1 MPINGGPRVL
11 KITLGEV
18 SALLL
23 KVNQIRKTP
32 EAIAGIQINIK
43 NNPAI
48 EAQFKEALNMT
59 NTDLTQTRPNTNILY
74 KYKIHL
80 ILWTSLCSPKRDTPP
95 SHELSEY
102 FSNNLNIKHP

>member
-1 MPINGGPRVL
+1 MGSNLQPWKNNIPPAKGIQKALPVVRKIMKRVL

-48 EAQFKEALNMT
+48 EAQFNDALT
-59 NTDLTQTRPNTNILY
+59 NL
-74 KYKIHL
+74 
-80 ILWTSLCSPKRDTPP
+80 
-95 SHELSEY
+95 
-102 FSNNLNIKHP
+102 F

>member
-1 MPINGGPRVL
+1 MKRVL

-18 SALLL
+18 SALLP

-48 EAQFKEALNMT
+48 EAQFKEGLTIKKEGLIPPILDRLSINYFPLYQLNISNYQIKFM
-59 NTDLTQTRPNTNILY
+59 L
-74 KYKIHL
+74 K
-80 ILWTSLCSPKRDTPP
+80 
-95 SHELSEY
+95 Y
-102 FSNNLNIKHP
+102 FSSH

>member
-1 MPINGGPRVL
+1 MKRVL

-48 EAQFKEALNMT
+48 EAQFNDALT
-59 NTDLTQTRPNTNILY
+59 NL
-74 KYKIHL
+74 
-80 ILWTSLCSPKRDTPP
+80 
-95 SHELSEY
+95 
-102 FSNNLNIKHP
+102 F